1 MKSSSQKTKTGR
13 VSLMYSLEIL
23 LSVWMVVF
31 QVWSEDTGMETDKTE
46 SEDFDTQLSLQLQE
60 IMEEEVQQTDPPSKD
75 SSVSHTL

>member
-1 MKSSSQKTKTGR
+1 
-13 VSLMYSLEIL
+13 MYSLEIL